1 MRMPERQSK
10 SFNLPILS
18 MDAYYDISY
27 DIPKRIN
34 SDIPDVVRK
43 STIHTLQV
51 RDRQEE
57 QEQEQEQDN
66 HWLFAIP
73 HHVGAFWTKL
83 KSVCHG
89 IEEPLEIGIVAVT
102 ENGSWKELLPL
113 QLRPPSIWLD
123 TKWPIPSLELDHG
136 KLYIVVKPIP
146 HRLDMQYLRIK
157 ILGFMDLFPIS
168 SYELLDEE
176 KKPYLLFLNKNNDN
190 DDNDD
195 ESIRTIWLPCVERDA
210 CLPKHGI
217 TFQKIRLI
225 QDY

>member
-1 MRMPERQSK
+1 MPERQSK
-10 SFNLPILS
+10 PISHVHLN
-18 MDAYYDISY
+18 MDTYYDISY

-34 SDIPDVVRK
+34 SDIPDLVRK
-43 STIHTLQV
+43 STIHSFQI
-51 RDRQEE
+51 RDRQ
-57 QEQEQEQDN
+57 QEQDN
-66 HWLFAIP
+66 SWLFAIP
-73 HHVGAFWTKL
+73 HHVGAFWTNL
-83 KSVCHG
+83 KYVCHG

-102 ENGSWKELLPL
+102 ENGSWKELLPV

-157 ILGFMDLFPIS
+157 ILGFTDLFPIS

-176 KKPYLLFLNKNNDN
+176 KKPYLLFLNKNN
-190 DDNDD
+190 NDD